1 MPKGNTNTIRIGNL
15 HLATARLPS
24 HIHQSKSTVQGLVSF
39 FTGYPPPKGSYLN
52 IVLPTEYFLSFSTFL
67 PLVNQGI
74 HFFGFCF
81 FHSFLLES
89 YKGFNNAETCSWSG
103 EYIRIANLHLATA
116 RLPSHIHQSKSTVQ
130 GLVSFFTG
138 YPPPKGSYLNIVLP
152 TEDFLSFPTCSPLVN
167 QGIHFFC
174 FRFFHRF
181 YWKATKDSTTQKHV
195 VGRVDTF
202 NDGIV
207 GCTAF
212 AVHADANTQPI

>member
-1 MPKGNTNTIRIGNL
+1 MPKGYTNAIRIGNL

-103 EYIRIANLHLATA
+103 GYVDVRQIPIHCPLLWYESYRGPAGVLFLFSHL
-116 RLPSHIHQSKSTVQ
+116 RS
-130 GLVSFFTG
+130 
-138 YPPPKGSYLNIVLP
+138 
-152 TEDFLSFPTCSPLVN
+152 EE
-167 QGIHFFC
+167 
-174 FRFFHRF
+174 RR
-181 YWKATKDSTTQKHV
+181 
-195 VGRVDTF
+195 VGR
-202 NDGIV
+202 
-207 GCTAF
+207 
-212 AVHADANTQPI
+212 

>member
-1 MPKGNTNTIRIGNL
+1 MPKGNTNTIRIANL

-103 EYIRIANLHLATA
+103 
-116 RLPSHIHQSKSTVQ
+116 
-130 GLVSFFTG
+130 G
-138 YPPPKGSYLNIVLP
+138 YTMETKHHGIEESAYRSEERRVGKG
-152 TEDFLSFPTCSPLVN
+152 
-167 QGIHFFC
+167 
-174 FRFFHRF
+174 
-181 YWKATKDSTTQKHV
+181 
-195 VGRVDTF
+195 GRHSR
-202 NDGIV
+202 G
-207 GCTAF
+207 
-212 AVHADANTQPI
+212 